1 MNSTSSKTAKGA
13 AASHARGLPVS
24 RANGRRPSEAFAD
37 SSSGT
42 CNLKTPKKVKRL
54 WRERCRGTS
63 YKKSLLKRPSHK
75 SALLCSGSESPCTG
89 QVKKI
94 ILSSRADTA
103 CHQEGL
109 PSHPVPH
116 VSGVE
121 GLSILVSPRPLF
133 RGMNQ
138 RGYVEAVVKATQS
151 SSIPTPSPNPNFLP
165 PISLLIVAPS
175 LSSFSL
181 SSCSHE
187 SLGFQDGDTLA
198 TLATLAICSEATTPG
213 SSIACRQHFRLL
225 NHMRQYEVSRYQ
237 RKSGEYA
244 LL

>member
-1 MNSTSSKTAKGA
+1 M
-13 AASHARGLPVS
+13 
-24 RANGRRPSEAFAD
+24 
-37 SSSGT
+37 
-42 CNLKTPKKVKRL
+42 
-54 WRERCRGTS
+54 
-63 YKKSLLKRPSHK
+63 
-75 SALLCSGSESPCTG
+75 
-89 QVKKI
+89 KKI
-94 ILSSRADTA
+94 ILSSQADTA

-109 PSHPVPH
+109 PSHPVLH

-121 GLSILVSPRPLF
+121 GLSILVSPWPLF

-138 RGYVEAVVKATQS
+138 RGCVEAVVKATQS

-165 PISLLIVAPS
+165 PISLLIVTPS

-181 SSCSHE
+181 SSCPHE
-187 SLGFQDGDTLA
+187 SLGFQDGD

-225 NHMRQYEVSRYQ
+225 NYMCQYEVSRYQ

>member
-1 MNSTSSKTAKGA
+1 M
-13 AASHARGLPVS
+13 
-24 RANGRRPSEAFAD
+24 
-37 SSSGT
+37 
-42 CNLKTPKKVKRL
+42 
-54 WRERCRGTS
+54 
-63 YKKSLLKRPSHK
+63 
-75 SALLCSGSESPCTG
+75 
-89 QVKKI
+89 KKI

-138 RGYVEAVVKATQS
+138 RGCVEAVVKATQS

-165 PISLLIVAPS
+165 PISLLTPS

-187 SLGFQDGDTLA
+187 SLGFQDGDTELQ
-198 TLATLAICSEATTPG
+198 LATLAICSEATTPG

-225 NHMRQYEVSRYQ
+225 NYMRQYEVSRYQ